1 MRERS
6 GSPAIMVIGDPMIK
20 SCKTASYDGDKDI
33 GTCSASNQDLLGDR
47 DKERDSLKCTEKK
60 EK

>member
-1 MRERS
+1 ML
-6 GSPAIMVIGDPMIK
+6 IGDQMIK
-20 SCKTASYDGDKDI
+20 SYKTASCDDDKDI

-47 DKERDSLKCTEKK
+47 DKERDLLKCTEKK